1 MYRNVLNVF
10 KKSETWQ
17 QMIFYCKPY
26 SKANNEKKNRETG
39 FNSGQQYGETIS
51 RPTFLLKEKE
61 KEIFLN
67 GELTFPKQK
76 FGFGEQGWTLK
87 KTTICLKGLA
97 VDTIL
102 NQEALRNTYAITR
115 RTA

>member
-1 MYRNVLNVF
+1 M
-10 KKSETWQ
+10 
-17 QMIFYCKPY
+17 MFYCKPY
-26 SKANNEKKNRETG
+26 SKAKNEKKNRETG
-39 FNSGQQYGETIS
+39 IITGVHHTRQHYGETIS

-76 FGFGEQGWTLK
+76 TGYGEQGRTLK
-87 KTTICLKGLA
+87 KTTLCLKGLA

-102 NQEALRNTYAITR
+102 NQEALRNTYALK
-115 RTA
+115 AMEY